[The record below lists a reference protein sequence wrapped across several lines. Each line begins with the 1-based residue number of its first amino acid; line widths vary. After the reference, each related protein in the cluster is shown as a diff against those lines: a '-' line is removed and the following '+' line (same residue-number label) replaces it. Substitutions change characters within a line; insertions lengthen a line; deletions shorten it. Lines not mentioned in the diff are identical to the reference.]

1 MCRWMAATAGEL
13 VHVNRHDKGGHFA
26 AYERPDDLVDDLRE
40 MFGKS
45 GPCFAVVKG
54 QSGY

>member
-1 MCRWMAATAGEL
+1 MAATAGEL

-40 MFGKS
+40 MFGKL

-54 QSGY
+54 KSGY